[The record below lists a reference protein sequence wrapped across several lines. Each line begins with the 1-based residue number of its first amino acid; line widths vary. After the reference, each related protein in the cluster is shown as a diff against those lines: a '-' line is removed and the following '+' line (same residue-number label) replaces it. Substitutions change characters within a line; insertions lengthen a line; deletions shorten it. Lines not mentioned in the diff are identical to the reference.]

1 MRRPSCRRWRSRP
14 RSKRRRRTWR
24 GAAPWA
30 EREGLDSGRQGR
42 GCINRPATLFP
53 MRALVS
59 EGPER
64 LALHE
69 VATPRPGPE
78 EVLVRVLVALTCA
91 TDFKL
96 ARRGH
101 PKIPFPLTLGHE
113 FAGVVE
119 AAGPGAP
126 FAPGERVTSAVSGP
140 CGRCDDC
147 GAGRENL
154 CATAF
159 ERPLFGAFA
168 DFLLVPERIVKN
180 GLRRIPPGLSDEGA
194 ALLDPLAS
202 VVHALNRVKAQDRGD
217 GDDVLVVGT
226 GPIAAMLFFLLRGNE
241 GGGAGRRIVVAGR
254 REERLAFFEG
264 MKAEVARIADS
275 SRLSGAE
282 APPPLFTFKENP
294 PSPERIENKRGE
306 GGKYSLI
313 VDTTGDAGVISEL
326 PALAANGGT
335 VLLFA
340 GMPEGA
346 RVSVDAFAVHY
357 REVSITGSFHY
368 TPRDVDAAFAL
379 LVEGEIPVS
388 SLVRERRG
396 LAQWREAFDL
406 VERGIAMKVA
416 LVP

>member
-1 MRRPSCRRWRSRP
+1 MRRPSGRRWRSRP
-14 RSKRRRRTWR
+14 RSKRRRRRWR

-30 EREGLDSGRQGR
+30 EREVLDSGRQGR
-42 GCINRPATLFP
+42 GCISRAATLFP

-64 LALHE
+64 LALRE

-78 EVLVRVLVALTCA
+78 EVLVRVVVALTCA

-147 GAGRENL
+147 RLGRENL
-154 CATAF
+154 CSTAF

-180 GLRRIPPGLSDEGA
+180 GLRRIPPGLTNEAS
-194 ALLDPLAS
+194 ALVGPLAS
-202 VVHALNRVKAQDRGD
+202 VGHALNRVKAQDG
-217 GDDVLVVGT
+217 GDVLVVGT

-254 REERLAFFEG
+254 RPEKLAFFEG
-264 MKAEVARIADS
+264 MKAEVG
-275 SRLSGAE
+275 L
-282 APPPLFTFKENP
+282 
-294 PSPERIENKRGE
+294 IENMRGE
-306 GGKYSLI
+306 GARFSLVI
-313 VDTTGDAGVISEL
+313 DTTGDADVISEL
-326 PALAANGGT
+326 PALTANGGT

-346 RVSVDAFAVHY
+346 RVSVDAYAVHY

-388 SLVRERRG
+388 SLVGERRG

>member
-1 MRRPSCRRWRSRP
+1 
-14 RSKRRRRTWR
+14 
-24 GAAPWA
+24 
-30 EREGLDSGRQGR
+30 
-42 GCINRPATLFP
+42 

-64 LALHE
+64 LALRE
-69 VATPRPGPE
+69 VATPRPGPG
-78 EVLVRVLVALTCA
+78 EVLVRVGVALTCA

-96 ARRGH
+96 VRRGH

-119 AAGPGAP
+119 AAGSGAP

-147 GAGRENL
+147 RRGRENL

-180 GLRRIPPGLSDEGA
+180 GLRRIPPGLSDEAA

-202 VVHALNRVKAQDRGD
+202 VVHALNGAKAAD
-217 GDDVLVVGT
+217 GGDVLIVGT

-241 GGGAGRRIVVAGR
+241 GGREREKTGGAARRIVVAGR
-254 REERLAFFEG
+254 REEKLGFFLERG
-264 MKAEVARIADS
+264 ASVLRIGPT
-275 SRLSGAE
+275 SRDLRAA
-282 APPPLFTFKENP
+282 APPPLFTFEEDP
-294 PSPERIENKRGE
+294 RSF
-306 GGKYSLI
+306 SLV
-313 VDTTGDAGVISEL
+313 VDTTGDPDVISEL
-326 PALAANGGT
+326 PARAANRGT

-346 RVSVDAFAVHY
+346 RVNVDAFAVHY

-368 TPRDVDAAFAL
+368 TPRDVDATLAL
-379 LVEGEIPVS
+379 LVEGAIPVS
-388 SLVRERRG
+388 SLVEERRG

-406 VERGIAMKVA
+406 VERGAAMKVA

>member
-1 MRRPSCRRWRSRP
+1 
-14 RSKRRRRTWR
+14 
-24 GAAPWA
+24 
-30 EREGLDSGRQGR
+30 
-42 GCINRPATLFP
+42 

-64 LALHE
+64 LALRE
-69 VATPRPGPE
+69 VATPRPGPG
-78 EVLVRVLVALTCA
+78 EVLVRVGVALTCA

-96 ARRGH
+96 VRRGH

-119 AAGPGAP
+119 AAGSGAP
-126 FAPGERVTSAVSGP
+126 FAPGERVTSAVSSP

-147 GAGRENL
+147 RRGRENL

-180 GLRRIPPGLSDEGA
+180 GLRRIPPGLSDEAA

-202 VVHALNRVKAQDRGD
+202 VVRALSRVNVPNGE
-217 GDDVLVVGT
+217 DVLVVGT
-226 GPIAAMLFFLLRGNE
+226 GPIAAMMFFLLRGNE
-241 GGGAGRRIVVAGR
+241 GGRERDEHGGVRRIVVAGR
-254 REERLAFFEG
+254 RPERLAFFEG

-275 SRLSGAE
+275 SRLE
-282 APPPLFTFKENP
+282 ARF
-294 PSPERIENKRGE
+294 
-306 GGKYSLI
+306 SLVI
-313 VDTTGDAGVISEL
+313 DTTGDPDVISEL
-326 PALAANGGT
+326 PALAANRGT

-368 TPRDVDAAFAL
+368 TPRDVDTAL
-379 LVEGEIPVS
+379 AILVEGAIPVG
-388 SLVRERRG
+388 SLVEGRRALG
-396 LAQWREAFDL
+396 QWREAFDL
-406 VERGIAMKVA
+406 VERGHAMKVA

>member
-1 MRRPSCRRWRSRP
+1 
-14 RSKRRRRTWR
+14 
-24 GAAPWA
+24 
-30 EREGLDSGRQGR
+30 
-42 GCINRPATLFP
+42 

-64 LALHE
+64 LALRE
-69 VATPRPGPE
+69 VATPRPGPG
-78 EVLVRVLVALTCA
+78 EVLVRVGVALTCA

-96 ARRGH
+96 VRRGH

-119 AAGPGAP
+119 AAGSGAP

-147 GAGRENL
+147 RRGRENL

-180 GLRRIPPGLSDEGA
+180 GLRRIPPGLSDEAA

-202 VVHALNRVKAQDRGD
+202 VVRALSRVEVPD
-217 GDDVLVVGT
+217 GEDVLVVGT
-226 GPIAAMLFFLLRGNE
+226 GPIAAMLFFLLRGKE
-241 GGGAGRRIVVAGR
+241 RGRERDERGVVSRIVVAGR
-254 REERLAFFEG
+254 REERLGFFLERG
-264 MKAEVARIADS
+264 ASVLRMDPS
-275 SRLSGAE
+275 SRDPRASALL
-282 APPPLFTFKENP
+282 PLFTFKENP
-294 PSPERIENKRGE
+294 SLPQRIENMRGE
-306 GGKYSLI
+306 RARFSLV
-313 VDTTGDAGVISEL
+313 VDTTGDPDVISEL
-326 PALAANGGT
+326 PALAANRGT

-379 LVEGEIPVS
+379 LVEGAIPVS
-388 SLVRERRG
+388 SLVEERRG

-406 VERGIAMKVA
+406 VERGAAMKVA